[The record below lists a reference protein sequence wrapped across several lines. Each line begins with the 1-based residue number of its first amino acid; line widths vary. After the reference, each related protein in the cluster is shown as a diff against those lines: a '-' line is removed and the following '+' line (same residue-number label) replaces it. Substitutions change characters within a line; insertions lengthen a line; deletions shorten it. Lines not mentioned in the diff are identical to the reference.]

1 MKGGL
6 GERPGSA
13 EAMPRTSHII
23 LQLNHCSSDSS
34 ISSGM
39 EEHFALKTNEM
50 LVQRPFCE
58 SFFRALPL
66 VVHPVIVLRLLC
78 HKMFGNMLR
87 RKTARPPSP
96 DRNSLTP
103 PPVLESELC
112 PVWSGAPDSDT
123 GSCDGKPV
131 AGFNR
136 VSQNTFRRRIDMLKR
151 TNVHVLITAPGRP
164 CQEDNEEEF
173 RLRRRRTR
181 RAGSMDKHLLRVG
194 SAKRRSINAAMS
206 IAIRTIGNSL
216 MQPLELNVS
225 PPATGESGLPDGKRR
240 MLFRFPSLRKRSKSQ
255 GYIARLE
262 DSTDSILCTNLSS
275 TLSICKPAESEI
287 KDFQKELI
295 NLPIFEVDMR
305 GTDERNSTSVSRF
318 SSVPE
323 QLEYLHVKNIL
334 DVESSGKP
342 AASCTT
348 SSPPQNVALKL
359 QTGVQASSDETYT
372 FASSLPS
379 KGSRQTKVPLN
390 GEQMFSGIKDSKNA
404 SLPAVDS
411 HHIANADSM
420 NQTHVASIP
429 FSPSLPSDA
438 IVFHFAAATP
448 CESPISTIDQMALM
462 FSDDS
467 RNSSS
472 SVDNVCLKLLQIGV
486 SSPMNGASTP
496 TSECA
501 SGAGGALADINSLVP
516 RPSSLWSPEKQTD
529 RYSTMSLH
537 SNLSLSPQA
546 FCSSG
551 SSELRSPNFSLILPS
566 PGPEVPVQHRGV
578 MELVET
584 WVSICSLDL
593 DCCLLMRKEAKDF
606 LTKMSSLGVEYK
618 TWSHRLQE
626 KLRLEV
632 W

>member
-1 MKGGL
+1 
-6 GERPGSA
+6 
-13 EAMPRTSHII
+13 MPRTSHII

-34 ISSGM
+34 ISSCM
-39 EEHFALKTNEM
+39 EEHFALKTTET

-87 RKTARPPSP
+87 RKTARAPSP

-112 PVWSGAPDSDT
+112 PVWSGVPDSDA

-136 VSQNTFRRRIDMLKR
+136 VSQSAFRRRIDMLKR
-151 TNVHVLITAPGRP
+151 SNVHVLITAPGRP

-173 RLRRRRTR
+173 QLQRRRTR

-206 IAIRTIGNSL
+206 IAMRTIGNSL
-216 MQPLELNVS
+216 MQPLELSVS
-225 PPATGESGLPDGKRR
+225 PPAMSGESGLPDGKRR
-240 MLFRFPSLRKRSKSQ
+240 TFFRFPSLRKRSKSQ

-262 DSTDSILCTNLSS
+262 DSTDSVLCTNLSS
-275 TLSICKPAESEI
+275 TLSICKPADSEI

-305 GTDERNSTSVSRF
+305 GTDYRDSTSVSRF

-334 DVESSGKP
+334 EVESGGRP
-342 AASCTT
+342 AAACNT
-348 SSPPQNVALKL
+348 SSPPPPSRHGALKL
-359 QTGVQASSDETYT
+359 QTSVQASSDGTCI
-372 FASSLPS
+372 FAGSLPS
-379 KGSRQTKVPLN
+379 KGSRQKKVPVI
-390 GEQMFSGIKDSKNA
+390 GEQAFSGIKDSKNV
-404 SLPAVDS
+404 SLPAVDG
-411 HHIANADSM
+411 HNIANNDTINHQS
-420 NQTHVASIP
+420 HISSIP

-448 CESPISTIDQMALM
+448 CESPVATADQMALM

-472 SVDNVCLKLLQIGV
+472 SFDNVCLKLLQIGV
-486 SSPMNGASTP
+486 SSPKTGASTP
-496 TSECA
+496 TSEC
-501 SGAGGALADINSLVP
+501 GYGGAPADINSLVP
-516 RPSSLWSPEKQTD
+516 RPSTLWSPEKRTD
-529 RYSTMSLH
+529 QYSTLSLH

-566 PGPEVPVQHRGV
+566 PGPEVPIQHRSV

-632 W
+632 WYLNCI